1 VWERSTRNE
10 DPFRAFG
17 APVIEPPAASAASR
31 PAMATDEFR
40 RIYRLDL
47 REGPTGV
54 GDPVGNRRAVVVDV
68 ETTGVDR
75 KRDVIIELAM
85 RQFLFDDAGRITRI
99 GRPFC
104 WLQDPGRP
112 LTEEIMKLTG
122 LDDAMLA
129 GQAIDREMAVGI
141 LLRAD
146 LVVAHNASFDR
157 PRVEDALPDAIG
169 RAWGCS
175 CVEIAWR
182 DFGFDGRSLGYL
194 LSQAGYYNGAHRAS
208 DDVDST
214 LALLAHQVAPGRTA
228 LAELVERS
236 SRGSWIVRAVGAAFE
251 RKDDLKA
258 RGYRWDSDARVWC
271 REVAD
276 RDDEEPPRHPH
287 RFDGPT
293 AWRRAYHDVC

>member
-1 VWERSTRNE
+1 M
-10 DPFRAFG
+10 
-17 APVIEPPAASAASR
+17 AA
-31 PAMATDEFR
+31 DEHR
-40 RIYRLDL
+40 RIYRLDV

-54 GDPVGNRRAVVVDV
+54 GNPTEGRRAVVVDV
-68 ETTGVDR
+68 ETTGLDR
-75 KRDVIIELAM
+75 NRDVIIELAM
-85 RQFLFDDAGRITRI
+85 RQFMFDEAGRITNI

-112 LTEEIMKLTG
+112 LTDEIVKLTG
-122 LDDAMLA
+122 LDDAMLE
-129 GQAIDREMAVGI
+129 GQSIDKGMATRI
-141 LLRAD
+141 LQRAD

-157 PRVEDALPDAIG
+157 PRIEDVLPMAVG

-214 LALLAHQVAPGRTA
+214 IALLAHNVAPGRTA
-228 LAELVERS
+228 LADLLERS
-236 SRGSWIVRAVGAAFE
+236 SKSSWMCRALGAAYE

-258 RGYRWDSDARVWC
+258 RGYRWDADHRIWC
-271 REVAD
+271 REVID
-276 RDDEEPPRHPH
+276 RDEEETWLMTNVYAP
-287 RFDGPT
+287 FALPT
-293 AWRRAYHDVC
+293 AVAPELRQISAHERWA